1 MTLSIFM
8 SLVTI
13 LAMVSSLFTEAIK
26 KNFKVKNATLVVL
39 IISAIIGWGGGAVT
53 YVLMGIPFAA
63 NNVLCLILLAP
74 AIWLCATLGY
84 DKVKEIIS
92 KISGMVK

>member
-26 KNFKVKNATLVVL
+26 KNFEVKNATLVVL

-92 KISGMVK
+92 KIGGMVK